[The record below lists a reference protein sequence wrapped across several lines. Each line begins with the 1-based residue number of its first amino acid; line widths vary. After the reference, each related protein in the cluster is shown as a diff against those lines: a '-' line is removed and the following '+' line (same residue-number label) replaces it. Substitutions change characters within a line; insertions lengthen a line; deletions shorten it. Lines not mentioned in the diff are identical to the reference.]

1 MCGGSGMKEF
11 YQVEDYTE
19 FRAFFESILPNCLVV
34 ITEGEIV
41 IQTGI
46 GYGMGDQVY
55 PLDKEELEEIRG

>member
-1 MCGGSGMKEF
+1 MELKE
-11 YQVEDYTE
+11 VELFTE
-19 FRAFFESILPNCLVV
+19 FREFFEALLPNCLVV

-55 PLDKEELEEIRG
+55 VMDEEELEEARA

>member
-1 MCGGSGMKEF
+1 MELKE
-11 YQVEDYTE
+11 VELFTE
-19 FRAFFESILPNCLVV
+19 FREFFEAFLPNCLVV

-55 PLDKEELEEIRG
+55 AMDEEELEEARA

>member
-1 MCGGSGMKEF
+1 MELKE
-11 YQVEDYTE
+11 VELFTE
-19 FRAFFESILPNCLVV
+19 FREFFESILPNCLVV

-55 PLDKEELEEIRG
+55 AMDEEELEEARA

>member
-1 MCGGSGMKEF
+1 MKLEE
-11 YQVEDYTE
+11 VELFTE
-19 FRAFFESILPNCLVV
+19 FREFFESILPNCLVV

-55 PLDKEELEEIRG
+55 AMDEEELEEARS

>member
-1 MCGGSGMKEF
+1 MKLEEIELF
-11 YQVEDYTE
+11 TE
-19 FRAFFESILPNCLVV
+19 FRDFFESILPNCLVV

-55 PLDKEELEEIRG
+55 AMDKEELEEARA

>member
-1 MCGGSGMKEF
+1 MKLEE
-11 YQVEDYTE
+11 VELFTE
-19 FRAFFESILPNCLVV
+19 FREFFESILPNCLVI

-55 PLDKEELEEIRG
+55 AMDEEELEEARA

>member
-1 MCGGSGMKEF
+1 MKLEE
-11 YQVEDYTE
+11 VELFTE
-19 FRAFFESILPNCLVV
+19 FRDFFESILPNCLVV

-55 PLDKEELEEIRG
+55 AMDEEELEEARA

>member
-1 MCGGSGMKEF
+1 MKLEK
-11 YQVEDYTE
+11 VELFTE
-19 FRAFFESILPNCLVV
+19 FRDFFESILPNCLVV

-55 PLDKEELEEIRG
+55 AMDQEELEEARA

>member
-1 MCGGSGMKEF
+1 MKLEE
-11 YQVEDYTE
+11 VELFTE
-19 FRAFFESILPNCLVV
+19 FREFFESILPNCLVV

-55 PLDKEELEEIRG
+55 AMDEEELGEARA

>member
-1 MCGGSGMKEF
+1 
-11 YQVEDYTE
+11 
-19 FRAFFESILPNCLVV
+19 VV

-55 PLDKEELEEIRG
+55 AMDEEELEEARA

>member
-1 MCGGSGMKEF
+1 MKLEE
-11 YQVEDYTE
+11 VELFTE
-19 FRAFFESILPNCLVV
+19 FREFFESILPNCLVV

-55 PLDKEELEEIRG
+55 AMNEEELEEARA

>member
-1 MCGGSGMKEF
+1 MKLEE
-11 YQVEDYTE
+11 VELFTE
-19 FRAFFESILPNCLVV
+19 FRGFFESILPNCLEV

-55 PLDKEELEEIRG
+55 AMDEEELEEARA

>member
-1 MCGGSGMKEF
+1 MKLEE
-11 YQVEDYTE
+11 VELFTE
-19 FRAFFESILPNCLVV
+19 FREFFESILPNCLVV

-55 PLDKEELEEIRG
+55 AMDEEELEEARA

>member
-1 MCGGSGMKEF
+1 MKLEEIELF
-11 YQVEDYTE
+11 TE
-19 FRAFFESILPNCLVV
+19 FRDFFEVILPNCLVV

-55 PLDKEELEEIRG
+55 AMDEEELEEARA

>member
-1 MCGGSGMKEF
+1 MELKE
-11 YQVEDYTE
+11 VELFTE
-19 FRAFFESILPNCLVV
+19 FREFFESILPNCLVV

-55 PLDKEELEEIRG
+55 AMNEEELEEARA

>member
-1 MCGGSGMKEF
+1 MSHELEK
-11 YQVEDYTE
+11 VELFTE
-19 FRAFFESILPNCLVV
+19 FREFFESILPNCLVV

-55 PLDKEELEEIRG
+55 PMDQEELEEARA

>member
-1 MCGGSGMKEF
+1 MKLEE
-11 YQVEDYTE
+11 VELFTE
-19 FRAFFESILPNCLVV
+19 FREFFESILPNCLVV

-55 PLDKEELEEIRG
+55 AMDDEELEEARA

>member
-1 MCGGSGMKEF
+1 MKLDE
-11 YQVEDYTE
+11 VELFTE
-19 FRAFFESILPNCLVV
+19 FREFFESILPNCLVV

-55 PLDKEELEEIRG
+55 AMDEEELEEARA